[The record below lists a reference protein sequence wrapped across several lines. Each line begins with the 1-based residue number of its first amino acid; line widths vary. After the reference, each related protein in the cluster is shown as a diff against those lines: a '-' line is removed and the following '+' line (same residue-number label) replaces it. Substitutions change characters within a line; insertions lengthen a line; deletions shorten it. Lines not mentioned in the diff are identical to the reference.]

1 MSRDILS
8 QASTVPS
15 PNWLVGGLRHTKP
28 FEFTFKSRQV
38 MMHWKERCCNEM
50 TACDVNI
57 EASGVHRLSVRPTI
71 PPGPSVNVH
80 RLDRSA
86 HAPTDIWV
94 RQTVRLKI
102 EDSGRDRYWAYQK
115 VVK

>member
-1 MSRDILS
+1 
-8 QASTVPS
+8 
-15 PNWLVGGLRHTKP
+15 
-28 FEFTFKSRQV
+28 
-38 MMHWKERCCNEM
+38 M

-57 EASGVHRLSVRPTI
+57 EASGVQRLSIRPTT
-71 PPGPSVNVH
+71 PPDPSVNVH

-86 HAPTDIWV
+86 HAPTGIWV

-102 EDSGRDRYWAYQK
+102 EDAGRNRYWACQK